1 MGVARFQG
9 VKVGTIVPMG
19 YLLGV
24 GDRGY
29 LPCDGTTRNIA
40 DFPRLAAKLGT
51 TWGGDG
57 VTTFGLPESRGEALR
72 GLDQGRGIDAGR
84 VLGTY
89 QAGRSNNLE
98 EVQSA
103 VVAGAPGTT
112 GTIDDAGGWSPW
124 TGAGDEGAD
133 PNWAQRYRLSGGETL
148 MRNFAA
154 PFYIKT

>member
-24 GDRGY
+24 GERGY
-29 LPCDGTTRNIA
+29 LPCDGTTRNIV

-72 GLDQGRGIDAGR
+72 GLDQGRGVDAGR
-84 VLGTY
+84 VLGTA
-89 QAGRSNNLE
+89 QAGQMPSHTHTE
-98 EVQSA
+98 TMITTAA
-103 VVAGAPGTT
+103 VGPVVFTCPGGTDKFMETKQTGA
-112 GTIDDAGGWSPW
+112 AGGTDNAS
-124 TGAGDEGAD
+124 E
-133 PNWAQRYRLSGGETL
+133 NR
-148 MRNFAA
+148 MRNIAV